1 MATSQIKNAQE
12 IFVGG
17 TANLSTLTS
26 VNPGEVAIF
35 DESGLRVVAA
45 GAGAGEINSA
55 DVKRFKLGLGRSGN
69 NVLFSD
75 IIEASTIS
83 DVKWNTYS
91 ARVNQVTSIGYDGTS
106 GSIDVTANNLYYIRL
121 YVQELLSA
129 ESDGQKI
136 KHGVFKST
144 SSSTQADIA
153 LGLTSSLINN
163 FLREAEKF
171 ITFKALCDEAV
182 TAANDFVNDI
192 TVTKGSKVVSV
203 DTAVTWG
210 TVPTTLAVGDFVRM
224 GSNGAG
230 TALTDD
236 VYRVEA
242 VDTVALTFTVDRP
255 IQIESQVLT
264 ASSSDAEVIAAA
276 TGVAA
281 EWGVVLT
288 GADLSFGA
296 PDYKYKIAR
305 WETQLENFG
314 STLLGET
321 AGSPGVGTYESIA
334 SLEHFLKGFQGE
346 IYRMGAPNIYQPIL
360 VADSAV
366 AGGGYDVITFKHEN
380 SKLTGSFTN
389 EISPKQVIVAF
400 PATAPNWAVSA
411 TADGFAEL
419 LEDLSGTALNV
430 S

>member
-12 IFVGG
+12 IFIG
-17 TANLSTLTS
+17 AN
-26 VNPGEVAIF
+26 
-35 DESGLRVVAA
+35 VAA
-45 GAGAGEINSA
+45 LSAGVVPNDGEIIVLDEQGARVDSVSA
-55 DVKRFKLGLGRSGN
+55 PSIDKFKLVLGRAGQN
-69 NVLFSD
+69 PLFSD
-75 IIEASTIS
+75 IIDVNSIS
-83 DVKWNTYS
+83 NVNS
-91 ARVNQVTSIGYDGTS
+91 AAGAARVNQVTSIGYDGIS

-171 ITFKALCDEAV
+171 ITFKALCDEAGSASSV
-182 TAANDFVNDI
+182 ACDVVKGSTKVLYAAPPTVIAGDFVRLGTAQTDD
-192 TVTKGSKVVSV
+192 TYKVVSV
-203 DTAVTWG
+203 SGNEVT
-210 TVPTTLAVGDFVRM
+210 L
-224 GSNGAG
+224 
-230 TALTDD
+230 
-236 VYRVEA
+236 
-242 VDTVALTFTVDRP
+242 DRP
-255 IQIESQVLT
+255 VQVET
-264 ASSSDAEVIAAA
+264 QTFAIAATEEIAAA
-276 TGVAA
+276 AGVLA

-314 STLLGET
+314 STDLAET

-346 IYRMGAPNIYQPIL
+346 IYRMGSPNIYDPIL

-366 AGGGYDVITFKHEN
+366 AGGAYQVITFKHNN
-380 SKLTGSFTN
+380 SIVTGSFTN
-389 EISPKQVIVAF
+389 EVSPKQVIIAI
-400 PATAPNWAVSA
+400 PETAPAFAVTA
-411 TADGFAEL
+411 TPNSLGAVLGVL
-419 LEDLSGTALNV
+419 LRTPIAIA
-430 S
+430 

>member
-12 IFVGG
+12 IFIGG
-17 TANLSTLTS
+17 AASLSTLS
-26 VNPGEVAIF
+26 APNDGELIAL
-35 DESGLRVVAA
+35 DESGLRIVNT
-45 GAGAGEINSA
+45 GAGAGQINAA
-55 DVKRFKLGLGRSGN
+55 DVSKFKLALGRAGQN
-69 NVLFSD
+69 PLFSD
-75 IIEASTIS
+75 IIEVSSIS
-83 DVKWNTYS
+83 NVNS
-91 ARVNQVTSIGYDGTS
+91 AAGAARVNQVTSIGYDGTS
-106 GSIDVTANNLYYIRL
+106 GSIDVVANNLYYIRL

-203 DTAVTWG
+203 DTALTWG

-264 ASSSDAEVIAAA
+264 AASSDAEVIAAA
-276 TGVAA
+276 TGVLA

-288 GADLSFGA
+288 GADLSFGY

-314 STLLGET
+314 STLLGEV

-346 IYRMGAPNIYQPIL
+346 IYRMGSPNIYQPIL

-366 AGGGYDVITFKHEN
+366 AGGAYQVITFKHNN
-380 SKLTGSFTN
+380 SIVTGSFTN
-389 EISPKQVIVAF
+389 EVSPKQVIVAV
-400 PATAPNWAVSA
+400 PETAPSYGSALAAVL
-411 TADGFAEL
+411 TIL
-419 LEDLSGTALNV
+419 LGSTITI

>member
-17 TANLSTLTS
+17 TATLSTLTN
-26 VNPGEVAIF
+26 VADGEVAIF

-55 DVKRFKLGLGRSGN
+55 DVTRFKLGLGRAGN

-83 DVKWNTYS
+83 NVNWSTYS
-91 ARVNQVTSIGYDGTS
+91 ARVNQVTTIGSNGTT
-106 GSIDVTANNLYYIRL
+106 GSIDVTANNLYYVRL

-144 SSSTQADIA
+144 SSSDQQDIA
-153 LGLTSSLINN
+153 IGLAKSIYQN
-163 FLREAEKF
+163 FLREAEQYVSVEV
-171 ITFKALCDEAV
+171 LCDSAGV
-182 TAANDFVNDI
+182 ALGTGVDDVVF
-192 TVTKGSKVVSV
+192 TKGSTKISATDIDDATTNPALVVGGFLRIG
-203 DTAVTWG
+203 TAVTD
-210 TVPTTLAVGDFVRM
+210 P
-224 GSNGAG
+224 
-230 TALTDD
+230 
-236 VYRVEA
+236 VYKIVEI
-242 VDTVALTFTVDRP
+242 D
-255 IQIESQVLT
+255 
-264 ASSSDAEVIAAA
+264 AAA
-276 TGVAA
+276 NTATLDAPFREDSQTIADTGLESITAA
-281 EWGVVLT
+281 AAASANWGIKLS
-288 GADLSFGA
+288 GADLEFGA
-296 PDYKYKIAR
+296 PDYKYDIAR

-314 STLLGET
+314 STDLSET
-321 AGSPGVGTYESIA
+321 IGNPGKGTYESIA

-346 IYRMGAPNIYQPIL
+346 IYRMGSPNIFSPIL

-366 AGGGYDVITFKHEN
+366 AGGGYDVITFKHNN
-380 SKLTGSFTN
+380 SIVTGSFTN
-389 EISPKQVIVAF
+389 EVSPKQVIVAF
-400 PATAPNWAVSA
+400 PATAPNWAISA

>member
-12 IFVGG
+12 IFIG
-17 TANLSTLTS
+17 ANVAALST
-26 VNPGEVAIF
+26 G
-35 DESGLRVVAA
+35 VVPND
-45 GAGAGEINSA
+45 GEIIVLDEQGARVTTASA
-55 DVKRFKLGLGRSGN
+55 ATTDKFKLVLGRAGQN
-69 NVLFSD
+69 PLVSD
-75 IIEASTIS
+75 IIEVSSIS
-83 DVKWNTYS
+83 NVNS
-91 ARVNQVTSIGYDGTS
+91 AAGAERVNQVTSIGYDGTS

-121 YVQELLSA
+121 YIQELLSA

-163 FLREAEKF
+163 FLREAEEF

-203 DTAVTWG
+203 ATALTWG

-264 ASSSDAEVIAAA
+264 AASSDAEVIAAA
-276 TGVAA
+276 TGVLA

-288 GADLSFGA
+288 GADLSFGY

-346 IYRMGAPNIYQPIL
+346 IYRMGSPNIYQPIL

-366 AGGGYDVITFKHEN
+366 AGGAYQVITFKHNN
-380 SKLTGSFTN
+380 SIVTGSFTN
-389 EISPKQVIVAF
+389 EVSPKQVIVAI
-400 PATAPNWAVSA
+400 PETAPAFAASA
-411 TADGFAEL
+411 TTNSFGSVFNVLA
-419 LEDLSGTALNV
+419 GT
-430 S
+430 SITIS

>member
-12 IFVGG
+12 IFIGG
-17 TANLSTLTS
+17 SGVALTAT
-26 VNPGEVAIF
+26 G
-35 DESGLRVVAA
+35 VVPA
-45 GAGAGEINSA
+45 AGEIIVLDEQGARVTTASA
-55 DVKRFKLGLGRSGN
+55 ANTDKFKFVLGRAGQDPL
-69 NVLFSD
+69 VSD
-75 IIEASTIS
+75 IIEKSS
-83 DVKWNTYS
+83 LSNVKS
-91 ARVNQVTSIGYDGTS
+91 VAGAARVNQVTSIGYDGTS
-106 GSIDVTANNLYYIRL
+106 GSIDVVANNLYYIRL

-144 SSSTQADIA
+144 SSSNQADIA

-171 ITFKALCDEAV
+171 ITFKALCSEAV
-182 TAANDFVNDI
+182 TAGNAFDNDATVVN
-192 TVTKGSKVVSV
+192 GSNLIAVAS
-203 DTAVTWG
+203 DTDYATA
-210 TVPTTLAVGDFVRM
+210 TPLAVGDYVRL
-224 GSNGAG
+224 GSVGGG
-230 TALTDD
+230 TALTSD
-236 VYRVEA
+236 VYKVVEL
-242 VDTVALTFTVDRP
+242 VSTTSFKVDRP
-255 IQIESQVLT
+255 VQVASGVYANGT
-264 ASSSDAEVIAAA
+264 ADAEVIPAAA
-276 TGVAA
+276 GNA
-281 EWGVVLT
+281 EDWGVVLT

-366 AGGGYDVITFKHEN
+366 AGGAYQVITFNHNN
-380 SKLTGSFTN
+380 SIVTGSFTN
-389 EISPKQVIVAF
+389 EVSPKQVIVAI
-400 PATAPNWAVSA
+400 PETAPAFAASA
-411 TADGFAEL
+411 TSNSFGSVFNVLA
-419 LEDLSGTALNV
+419 GT
-430 S
+430 SITIS